1 MAMDARIRSLIR
13 RKAKAPEHDPSEEGE
28 INLVAYLDIVTNII
42 MFLLITVTTVMATV
56 DINVSSPRLNTGGG
70 AGTDQPPPNELNLT
84 ITVTNSGFI
93 VAGSGGVL
101 TQGCDRTGPPPTV
114 PKRGPEWDYD
124 GLTRCVQRI
133 KQEFPNE
140 TRAIVAANPEIKY
153 EIVVKTMDAIRGAPP
168 SLLFTDIMMSAGI
181 Q

>member
-1 MAMDARIRSLIR
+1 MAMEARVRSLIR
-13 RKAKAPEHDPSEEGE
+13 RKAKPPEHDPSEEGE
-28 INLVAYLDIVTNII
+28 INLTAYLDIVTNII
-42 MFLLITVTTVMATV
+42 MFLLITVTTVLATV
-56 DINVSSPRLNTGGG
+56 DINVASPRVGGG
-70 AGTDQPPPNELNLT
+70 GGGGEPQPNELNLT

-114 PKRGPEWDYD
+114 PKTGPDWDYD

-133 KQEFPNE
+133 KQEFASE
-140 TRAIVAANPEIKY
+140 TRAIVAANPDVRY
-153 EIVVKTMDAIRGAPP
+153 EIVVKTMDAIRGTPP
-168 SLLFTDIMMSAGI
+168 NLLFTDIMMSAGI

>member
-1 MAMDARIRSLIR
+1 MAMEARLRSLIR
-13 RKAKAPEHDPSEEGE
+13 RKSRPPDHDPSEDGE

-56 DINVSSPRLNTGGG
+56 DINVSSPRVGG
-70 AGTDQPPPNELNLT
+70 AGAGSDDAPPNELNLT

-101 TQGCDRTGPPPTV
+101 TVGCDRTGPPPTV
-114 PKRGPEWDYD
+114 PRRGPDWDYD

-133 KQEFPNE
+133 KTEFPTE
-140 TRAIVAANPEIKY
+140 SRAIVAANPDVRY
-153 EIVVKTMDAIRGAPP
+153 EIVVKTMDAIRGVPP
-168 SLLFTDIMMSAGI
+168 ALLFTDIMMSAGI

>member
-1 MAMDARIRSLIR
+1 MPMEARVRSMIR
-13 RKAKAPEHDPSEEGE
+13 RKAKPAEHDPSEEGE

-56 DINVSSPRLNTGGG
+56 DINVSSPNLRGGPSNG
-70 AGTDQPPPNELNLT
+70 AEPPPNELNLT
-84 ITVTNSGFI
+84 VTVTSSGFI

-101 TQGCDRTGPPPTV
+101 TQGCDRTGAPPTV
-114 PKRGPEWDYD
+114 PMRANDWDYD

-133 KQEFPNE
+133 KTEFPAE
-140 TRAIVAANPEIKY
+140 SRAIVAANPDVRY
-153 EIVVKTMDAIRGAPP
+153 EVVVKTMDAIRGAPP
-168 SLLFTDIMMSAGI
+168 NLLFTDIMMSAGI

>member
-1 MAMDARIRSLIR
+1 MAMEARIRSMIR
-13 RKAKAPEHDPSEEGE
+13 RKAKPLEHDPSDEGE

-56 DINVSSPRLNTGGG
+56 DINVSSPNTGGGG
-70 AGTDQPPPNELNLT
+70 AGTDANPNELNLT

-101 TQGCDRTGPPPTV
+101 TQGCDRTGAPPTV
-114 PKRGPEWDYD
+114 PMRGPDWDYD

-133 KQEFPNE
+133 KTEFPSE
-140 TRAIVAANPEIKY
+140 TRAIVAANPDIKY

-168 SLLFTDIMMSAGI
+168 NLLFTDIMMSAGI

>member
-1 MAMDARIRSLIR
+1 MPMDARIRSLIR
-13 RKAKAPEHDPSEEGE
+13 RKAKATDHDPSEEGE

-56 DINVSSPRLNTGGG
+56 DINVSSPRLGGGGG
-70 AGTDQPPPNELNLT
+70 AGDEPQPNELNLT
-84 ITVTNSGFI
+84 ITVTSSGFI

-114 PKRGPEWDYD
+114 PRTGPEWDYD

-133 KQEFPNE
+133 KTEFPNE

-153 EIVVKTMDAIRGAPP
+153 EIVVRTMDAIRGAPP

>member
-1 MAMDARIRSLIR
+1 MAMEARVRSMIR
-13 RKAKAPEHDPSEEGE
+13 RKAKPVEHDPSEEGE

-56 DINVSSPRLNTGGG
+56 DINVSSPNTGGG
-70 AGTDQPPPNELNLT
+70 GGGPDANPNELNLT
-84 ITVTNSGFI
+84 VTVTSSGFI

-101 TQGCDRTGPPPTV
+101 TLGCDRTGPPPTV
-114 PKRGPEWDYD
+114 PMRGVDWDYD

-133 KQEFPNE
+133 KTEFPGE
-140 TRAIVAANPEIKY
+140 TRAIIAANPDIRY
-153 EIVVKTMDAIRGAPP
+153 ETIVKSMDAIRGVPP
-168 SLLFTDIMMSAGI
+168 SVLFPDIMMSAGI

>member
-1 MAMDARIRSLIR
+1 MAMEARVRSMIR

-28 INLVAYLDIVTNII
+28 LNLVAYLDIVTNII

-56 DINVSSPRLNTGGG
+56 DINVSSPNLGGPGASTGNE
-70 AGTDQPPPNELNLT
+70 PPPNELNLT
-84 ITVTNSGFI
+84 VTVTNSGFI
-93 VAGSGGVL
+93 VAGSGGIL

-114 PKRGPEWDYD
+114 PKRGPDWDFD

-140 TRAIVAANPEIKY
+140 SRAIVAANPDVRY
-153 EIVVKTMDAIRGAPP
+153 ETVVKTMDAIRGAPP
-168 SLLFTDIMMSAGI
+168 ALLFTDIMMSAGI